1 MKEKLNYG
9 VIGLELLLFFIL
21 ISKISFHSL
30 ICNETCEM
38 LSIFNISEDKL
49 MLQGSYP
56 GKQRETSK
64 INVLISVQWN
74 DVDQWFNVML

>member
-1 MKEKLNYG
+1 
-9 VIGLELLLFFIL
+9 
-21 ISKISFHSL
+21 
-30 ICNETCEM
+30 
-38 LSIFNISEDKL
+38 

-74 DVDQWFNVML
+74 DIDQWFHVML